1 MTRRGRV
8 QAHRAGWLRVSLP
21 SALVFT
27 LVVCALVPTTTG
39 PDGPG
44 LLVWSS
50 VLIGLVAFVALFVP
64 IRGRVLLV
72 EWIAVVLAFWRR
84 RKRPLVD
91 ELPPAKDVHA
101 IAGVAGVR
109 WDGYTL
115 VSAVEI
121 AAAPALTF
129 EAGGRAV
136 TDGVLP
142 LDLVV
147 SLMRHYDLSLD
158 IDVVSAGRHVP
169 SGSAYRT
176 VYSEIVGPRPLIGQR
191 RTWLVLRLDA
201 KENLDEIVA
210 RGPSASAAP
219 KALVSATHR
228 VVQRLQQERIRAYA
242 LSAEDLDELAAIL
255 VKPVGAV
262 GNRERWGTVES
273 GPNYISSYVG
283 DPAMLNGEQ
292 LDRWWSWR
300 TEDAVVMLRLSGMR
314 AGSHAGPDAPPNTGN
329 VTVGSVVRYVT
340 HGKAYRPLAG
350 SNLALPTGVQR
361 LMLMAPLPGGDRS
374 LQVAVP
380 SINVSELGDLNI
392 PIGPSGQL
400 LGQSD
405 DGAMVTVPLW
415 DQSGQPQRRRIEARV
430 SAELAQQLVLRAVVT
445 GAVVGI
451 HTNARPQW
459 DNLVAAVGDSS
470 RLFYATAGAFACD
483 IAVFDGRPVTTV
495 PARTVVRL
503 LEPANTRVPAAVGG
517 ADLVITEVDGQL
529 LEVSVGS
536 AEPQRVRIIRS
547 REEDRYLGHAEP
559 AAVPRRSVS
568 TEPALSRTVR
578 QPQPA
583 KPPEPPEPLEPP
595 PPPARE
601 VAPVPAAPEPA
612 AATEPTPSPSGGRH
626 RNIAGPQ
633 RVTRTPRSEGAS
645 RQPRSARPRRQF
657 NLPQDTP
664 SVPEDDGQDPT
675 SSPERRVRWRG
686 RE

>member
-1 MTRRGRV
+1 MSRRARV
-8 QAHRAGWLRVSLP
+8 QAHRTGWLRFGLP

-27 LVVCALVPTTTG
+27 LVICALVPTTTG
-39 PDGPG
+39 PHGDG

-50 VLIGLVAFVALFVP
+50 ALIALAAFVALFVP

-84 RKRPLVD
+84 RNRPLVG
-91 ELPPAKDVHA
+91 ELPTATDVNA
-101 IAGVAGVR
+101 IAGSAGVR
-109 WDGYTL
+109 WDGYSV

-121 AAAPALTF
+121 VPAPALTH

-136 TDGVLP
+136 TDSALP
-142 LDLVV
+142 LGLVV
-147 SLMRHYDLSLD
+147 SLMRHYDLNLD
-158 IDVVSAGRHVP
+158 IDIVSTGRHVP

-201 KENLDEIVA
+201 EGNLADIVT
-210 RGPSASAAP
+210 RGPSGSAAP

-242 LSAEDLDELAAIL
+242 LSATELDDLGAIL
-255 VKPVGAV
+255 LQPIGPK

-283 DPAMLNGEQ
+283 DPATLSAEQ

-300 TEDAVVMLRLSGMR
+300 TEDAVVMLRLSGM
-314 AGSHAGPDAPPNTGN
+314 GTGE
-329 VTVGSVVRYVT
+329 VKVGSVVRYVT

-361 LMLMAPLPGGDRS
+361 LMLMAPIPAGDRS
-374 LQVAVP
+374 LEVALP
-380 SINVSELGDLNI
+380 SISVSQLSELRI
-392 PIGPSGQL
+392 PVGPSGQL

-405 DGAMVTVPLW
+405 DGTMVALAMW
-415 DQSGQPQRRRIEARV
+415 DQSGQPQRRRIDAKV
-430 SAELAQQLVLRAVVT
+430 SVALAHQLVLRAIVT

-451 HTNARPQW
+451 HTNSRPHW
-459 DNLVAAVGDSS
+459 DNLVAAVGDTS

-495 PARTVVRL
+495 PARTVMRL
-503 LEPANTRVPAAVGG
+503 LEPAAPAVGG
-517 ADLVITEVDGQL
+517 ADVTMVEVDGQAL
-529 LEVSVGS
+529 QISVGS
-536 AEPQRVRIIRS
+536 AEPELVHIIRS
-547 REEDRYLGHAEP
+547 REEDRYLAHGEP
-559 AAVPRRSVS
+559 EAIPRRSVS
-568 TEPALSRTVR
+568 TEPTLTRTAR
-578 QPQPA
+578 QPQPQT
-583 KPPEPPEPLEPP
+583 
-595 PPPARE
+595 
-601 VAPVPAAPEPA
+601 PEPA
-612 AATEPTPSPSGGRH
+612 PVRTPAPPEAAAQTGALAAAGGPSRQ

-633 RVTRTPRSEGAS
+633 RVTRVPRSESGT
-645 RQPRSARPRRQF
+645 QPEQTEPRPQRPRRQF
-657 NLPQDTP
+657 TLPQDP
-664 SVPEDDGQDPT
+664 PAAPADGQSDT
-675 SSPERRVRWRG
+675 TQANPERRVRWRG